1 METAT
6 NSFYSL
12 RDDGVAGHAG
22 EFLQSRVRPQF
33 SPHPH
38 HHPIL
43 AAINKPATSLRML
56 LLIEPQVSIGMRRLI
71 LINLAANCEARR
83 TSETSLQR
91 RFELLKK

>member
-1 METAT
+1 METTT

-12 RDDGVAGHAG
+12 RDDGMAGHAG

-33 SPHPH
+33 SIHPHP

-56 LLIEPQVSIGMRRLI
+56 LLIELQVSIGMRRLI

-83 TSETSLQR
+83 TSETAV
-91 RFELLKK
+91 